1 MAGVFYF
8 TGRPDG
14 LGNRIE
20 ELIRIQEYCESH
32 DKKCIYIWQNTSF
45 RNYSVCIELE
55 HIEIQT
61 SISVEE
67 RKLLSKNEFSRT
79 FNYNV
84 NYNFNFSVDNDLK
97 YDTIIH
103 IRATDRIVQNNN
115 HKDFLTV
122 GMLDSF
128 INKTIKY
135 INNDDTIS
143 TYTIVT
149 DDNRLKER
157 MVSEIDKEYVDLLYN
172 CDVEK
177 DWLDFYYLTKPQKY
191 VIMCSQFSSYS
202 ICASI
207 LGNKKLMVFRDSLK
221 SNLPRYKANL
231 GFID

>member
-1 MAGVFYF
+1 MSNVFYF
-8 TGRPDG
+8 LGRPDG
-14 LGNRIE
+14 LGNRVE
-20 ELIRIQEYCESH
+20 ELIKIQEYCERH
-32 DKKCIYIWQNTSF
+32 GRKCIYIWQNTSF
-45 RNYSVCIELE
+45 RNYSISIEFE
-55 HIEIQT
+55 HIEIRT
-61 SISVEE
+61 SISAEE
-67 RKLLSKNEFSRT
+67 RKLLSKNEFQRT

-84 NYNFNFSVDNDLK
+84 KYNFNFSVDNDLK
-97 YDTIIH
+97 YDTIVH
-103 IRATDRIVQNNN
+103 IRATDRVVQNN
-115 HKDFLTV
+115 HKDFSTV
-122 GMLDSF
+122 EMLDSF
-128 INKTIKY
+128 IDKTIQY

-149 DDNRLKER
+149 DDSRLKER
-157 MVSEIDKEYVDLLYN
+157 LLVGVNKKYVDLLYN

-207 LGNKKLMVFRDSLK
+207 LGNKKLMVFRNSLK